1 MRQQML
7 PQQIF
12 SVVVPI
18 RRPHDDVDVVADRLL
33 RIFLQM
39 PRIGRSL
46 VVKFDQ
52 HHGAVYPVIV
62 DAVVSRAADPRETR
76 LLKVRPHLRHLHLRV
91 PAVHIINE

>member
-39 PRIGRSL
+39 PRISRPL

-52 HHGAVYPVIV
+52 HHWTVYPVIIY
-62 DAVVSRAADPRETR
+62 AVISRAADPRETR
-76 LLKVRPHLRHLHLRV
+76 LLKVRPHLNQLHLRV
-91 PAVHIINE
+91 PAVHIINK